1 MLVDS
6 MVPLDKV
13 MVRYTLLFP
22 HMTGFS
28 VLMDCTGKSVTR
40 SYMTALD
47 MLIPGKK
54 DIGSVDVESD
64 LTGDSSSKY
73 SQAMRFLRSK
83 ETVLTPKSDVVGS
96 RLHDAKNMLETNG
109 VSGTVVD
116 RYVEKQLAWSEA
128 RGRWDAVR
136 SEALGKS
143 R

>member
-1 MLVDS
+1 
-6 MVPLDKV
+6 
-13 MVRYTLLFP
+13 
-22 HMTGFS
+22 
-28 VLMDCTGKSVTR
+28 
-40 SYMTALD
+40 MTALD
-47 MLIPGKK
+47 MLIPGKT

-64 LTGDSSSKY
+64 LTGDGSSKY